1 MYKIYSPINVK
12 IDRLSVNLTLFPI
25 LGLKPLSKSPP
36 IIVLHMWT
44 SGREIN

>member
-1 MYKIYSPINVK
+1 MYKIYYPINVK
-12 IDRLSVNLTLFPI
+12 IDRLSVNSTFSPI
-25 LGLKPLSKSPP
+25 FGFKPLSKRLP